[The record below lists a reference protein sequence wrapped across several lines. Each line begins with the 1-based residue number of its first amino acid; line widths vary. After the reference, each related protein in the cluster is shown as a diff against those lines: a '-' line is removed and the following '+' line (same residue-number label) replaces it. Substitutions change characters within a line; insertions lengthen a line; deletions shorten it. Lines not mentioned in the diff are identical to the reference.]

1 MNTTCPPSAGATLN
15 SATDRPAG
23 DLPPLQPGPPRLLCC
38 RFHSARCVQRLPGTQ
53 AERVVD
59 KDRSNFC
66 DFFSFRDPSGQADP
80 QAGKTSSRDRLES
93 LFRK

>member
-1 MNTTCPPSAGATLN
+1 
-15 SATDRPAG
+15 
-23 DLPPLQPGPPRLLCC
+23 
-38 RFHSARCVQRLPGTQ
+38 
-53 AERVVD
+53 VD

>member
-1 MNTTCPPSAGATLN
+1 MNTTCPFCRNDIELG
-15 SATDRPAG
+15 DRIGRRETCPRCNR
-23 DLPPLQPGPPRLLCC
+23 DLHVCLCC
-38 RFHSARCVQRLPGTQ
+38 RFYAPGAYNDCREPQ